1 MAAIAKSM
9 FPKDGSWEL
18 IVSHRAEDAIWGY
31 VDPGKKIYIIY
42 IIYIYII
49 YIILKNFSIEKAQKF
64 WSSAYRIFWLLF
76 GPKRNRLE
84 RIRSF

>member
-31 VDPGKKIYIIY
+31 VDPGKKNYVHFKMLI
-42 IIYIYII
+42 
-49 YIILKNFSIEKAQKF
+49 N
-64 WSSAYRIFWLLF
+64 
-76 GPKRNRLE
+76 
-84 RIRSF
+84 SFDLGI

>member
-31 VDPGKKIYIIY
+31 VDPGKKSMFIS
-42 IIYIYII
+42 
-49 YIILKNFSIEKAQKF
+49 K
-64 WSSAYRIFWLLF
+64 SSETVLI
-76 GPKRNRLE
+76 
-84 RIRSF
+84 